1 MIIGLTGG
9 LGCGKSTA
17 ARFLA
22 ELGFRVLDS
31 DRIVREEV
39 LVEPA
44 IAAAVG
50 RRFPGVLDAAGAV
63 RRDGLAARVFA
74 DGGGEDLR
82 WLEELVL
89 PGVLARWRQALATAP
104 AARWVVEVPLLFE
117 KKLENWFDFTV
128 CVAASSPLQLARLTE
143 RGLPPALAEPRIT
156 QQLSLAKKIEL
167 ADFVLCNDG
176 TPDALRR
183 QTVRLVALLA
193 DEPARR

>member
-22 ELGFRVLDS
+22 ELGFRALDS

-39 LVEPA
+39 LVAPE

-50 RRFPGVLDAAGAV
+50 ARFPGVLDAAGAV
-63 RRDGLAARVFA
+63 RRDALAARVFA
-74 DGGGEDLR
+74 AGGGDLR

-89 PGVLARWRQALATAP
+89 PGVLARWRRELDAAP
-104 AARWVVEVPLLFE
+104 AARWVIEAPLLFE

-128 CVAASSPLQLARLTE
+128 CVAASSSLQLARLTE
-143 RGLPPALAEPRIT
+143 RGLPPALAAPRIS
-156 QQLSLAKKIEL
+156 QQLPLAKKIEL

-183 QTVRLVALLA
+183 QIVRLATLLA
-193 DEPARR
+193 AAPARR

>member
-39 LVEPA
+39 LVVPE

-50 RRFPGVLDAAGAV
+50 ARFPGVLDAAGRV
-63 RRDGLAARVFA
+63 SRDRLAARVFA
-74 DGGGEDLR
+74 GDGGDLR
-82 WLEELVL
+82 CLEELVL
-89 PGVLARWRQALATAP
+89 PGVLARWRQALALAP
-104 AARWVVEVPLLFE
+104 AARWVIEAPLLFE
-117 KKLENWFDFTV
+117 KNLENWFDFTL

-143 RGLPPALAEPRIT
+143 RGLSPALAAPRIL
-156 QQLSLAKKIEL
+156 QQLPLAKKIEL

-176 TPDALRR
+176 TPGILR
-183 QTVRLVALLA
+183 QQILRLVALLVDA
-193 DEPARR
+193 PSRR